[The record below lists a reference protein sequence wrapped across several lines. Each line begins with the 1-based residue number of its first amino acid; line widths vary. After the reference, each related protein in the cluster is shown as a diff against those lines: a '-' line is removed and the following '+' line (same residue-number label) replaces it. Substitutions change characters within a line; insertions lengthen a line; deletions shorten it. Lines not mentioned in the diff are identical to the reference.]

1 MISVDDVTKEKIT
14 EHNPNWSQNS
24 RSTRKNI
31 NNWRLRIWKKK
42 NSLFNLISHQPDID
56 KICSYAEGEYGAK
69 CQQLINKRETPD

>member
-31 NNWRLRIWKKK
+31 NNWRLRIWGKK
-42 NSLFNLISHQPDID
+42 FII
-56 KICSYAEGEYGAK
+56 
-69 CQQLINKRETPD
+69 